1 MAAFYELRY
10 WKNFEQPDGSII
22 RLEIH
27 SKGIEGISF
36 TAYEIGPVVQA
47 LALTIQGQ
55 TEDVD
60 APIVKTSL
68 TMTFVDAPDHADSVL
83 KKCGDWEE
91 FYTNDSTYWKVLI
104 KAKKDPSSA
113 SYAQL
118 WGGYVTPDSFSEE
131 LRYRGSV
138 TIVARDNI
146 GHMQDFPFDAEGDE
160 NGLIS
165 LKELVET
172 AWAKIESPMTLYWP
186 ALRWLQCEG
195 VYAFDTRMNVSAFK
209 DMNWYEAVEK
219 ALYSYGAVMRY
230 NGENQVLLCSLRYM
244 PQQARP
250 TMDQVNHIEPIFV
263 ANAQRELVPA
273 VRRIEE
279 TVEYDL
285 ENAVTMPQVKEAD
298 FTGGTQTYRCKI
310 DGIDM
315 GNGSFG
321 TSEHDAPVW
330 PIELALTG
338 WLESGSTLF
347 FNPDAY
353 EIGYFSERKGL
364 TDDIYRYMYI
374 ACNNTDKRSVSFSR
388 NITCSDMTVRMKL
401 GQPVSL
407 DKNNKLEQQAVFNL
421 KKISYSI
428 RMIQDGITNYLA
440 NDGRWVVGEEILT
453 REYDAKTQ
461 NFDFEHYVPME
472 EYSGSAELIFTI
484 YKIEYAQTSLANLAQ
499 YGLYA
504 CLQSLSFVIPE
515 SLSILKKN
523 TVNTKY
529 QDSNN
534 VILSRDPE
542 IAPAYNSV
550 ALPGFI
556 KNGIFYY
563 DGNVIMPAKA
573 WSWNGGTPQ
582 QMAVYNHLQL
592 LCYHSKP
599 NNLITGDIVNA
610 DVIKTAAI
618 YVWGG
623 KEHLLISGTY
633 NYLNGRIEGAV
644 LREFVRYDDMW
655 GEVSGTSLPDTE
667 QSSTTNQEGGG
678 ASSGPSSTNEN
689 TTNVVIG
696 GEGGGSVTIDPF
708 LSDTSSN
715 PVESKAIKAY
725 IDSADNEIKERL
737 AALEEGSDVD
747 HPVFEFTYD
756 SATIKATA
764 EMVAALAEAI
774 AADKLIVCNGRT
786 YKFILEQDGMYG
798 LVSDTYLDIMD
809 GKLKTSV
816 LAVMASSYD
825 VQLAEQEVPTGTEIT
840 EATIREW
847 GFTKNAG
854 TITGIKMNG
863 ATKGTSGVVDLGNV
877 LTEHQKL
884 KTINN
889 QSIVG
894 EGNINIQ
901 GGATPRVEMT
911 AASAAIEPNKFYVWP
926 MMDSLDLTLGAEQSG
941 VMNRYLFQFRNPKA
955 GLTMLTLPDDIT
967 WSEDTEL
974 DENGLP
980 VMEAAAYYRIEIIEG
995 LASLKKWKLVYIQ
1008 FADAEVER
1016 VLMANGIGDGI
1027 GITKQDAK
1035 AVTSISNWFKNNTT
1049 VTSFDE
1055 LRYFTGITNL
1065 VGYWND
1071 GAFQGCT
1078 NLRGL
1083 ILPANMTVVGQS
1095 SFQGCTALVTEIIS
1109 NSIKDIADWA
1119 FYNSGVRGVLHLPN
1133 LEKIGNRSF
1142 KNTDVEEVTSLG
1154 KITELGKYES
1164 WSGAGYGVFAG
1175 CVNLRKVVLH
1185 DGLKLIGQSAFH
1197 GCTALTELN
1206 WVDTIELIEQDA
1218 FRDTSSMKI
1227 EISRTNNIKSV
1238 ADWAFYNSGISGEL
1252 YAPNIEI
1259 LHNRSFKNCR
1269 NLISVSSIGDKI
1281 TELGKYESWSGAG
1294 YGVFAGCTGLVSFRL
1309 PMNVRLIGSYAFCGC
1324 TALVNMEWRDTIE
1337 IVEEYAFQGCT
1348 SWVISHVITSLVSI
1362 GNVAFSE
1369 TQNADI
1375 VIDCPNLSG
1384 DIGYNA
1390 FYKSGVTEVRNL
1402 GAVTSIK
1409 GYTNVTW
1416 ANGFSNSSK
1425 LRYFRLP
1432 ATCVS
1437 LPSESFR
1444 DCPLLTVFI
1453 CDSETPASVGSALF
1467 AGSDNV
1473 VIYVPDTSVEAY
1485 KTAQNWNAYA
1495 DRIRGISEL

>member
-27 SKGIEGISF
+27 SKGIEGVSF

-104 KAKKDPSSA
+104 KAKKNPSSA

-172 AWAKIESPMTLYWP
+172 AWEKIESPMTLYWP

-364 TDDIYRYMYI
+364 ADDIYRYMYI

-401 GQPVSL
+401 GLPVSL

-515 SLSILKKN
+515 SQSILKKN

-529 QDSNN
+529 QEKNN

-573 WSWNGGTPQ
+573 WSWNEGTPQ

-633 NYLNGRIEGAV
+633 NYLNGHIEGAV

-725 IDSADNEIKERL
+725 IDSADNEIKERI
-737 AALEEGSDVD
+737 AALEEGGDVD

-756 SATIKATA
+756 TTTNKATA

-786 YKFILEQDGMYG
+786 YKFILEQDGMYD

-809 GKLKTSV
+809 GKLKASV
-816 LAVMASSYD
+816 LAVVASTYD
-825 VQLAEQEVPTGTEIT
+825 VQLMEEEVPVGTEIT
-840 EATIREW
+840 EATIRNW

-884 KTINN
+884 KTING

-894 EGNINIQ
+894 EGNITIQ
-901 GGATPRVEMT
+901 GGGATPRVEMT

-926 MMDSLDLTLGAEQSG
+926 MMDSLALTLGAETSG

-955 GLTMLTLPDDIT
+955 GLTILTLPDDIT

-974 DENGLP
+974 DENGMP
-980 VMEAAAYYRIEIIEG
+980 VMEAAAFYRIEIIEG

-1008 FADAEVER
+1008 FADKEVER
-1016 VLMANGIGDGI
+1016 VLIAKGIGDGI
-1027 GITKQDAK
+1027 GITKKDAEE
-1035 AVTSISNWFKNNTT
+1035 VETIGTFKGNTL
-1049 VTSFDE
+1049 VESFDE
-1055 LRYFTGITNL
+1055 FELFKKVTFLQGDDNLTN
-1065 VGYWND
+1065 
-1071 GAFQGCT
+1071 A
-1078 NLRGL
+1078 
-1083 ILPANMTVVGQS
+1083 
-1095 SFQGCTALVTEIIS
+1095 S
-1109 NSIKDIADWA
+1109 NSAA
-1119 FYNSGVRGVLHLPN
+1119 FYGCNNLKSIKFPLNFQEIRGGALAGTTLLDIDIDIPTLTKIGNNAFRKSGVRKLLNLGNIPNFGTYGTLSYGGEGVCYQCPN
-1133 LEKIGNRSF
+1133 LEVVILPESCILIPECSF
-1142 KNTDVEEVTSLG
+1142 FGCSALQVVVIKGVIPPSL
-1154 KITELGKYES
+1154 
-1164 WSGAGYGVFAG
+1164 SGA
-1175 CVNLRKVVLH
+1175 
-1185 DGLKLIGQSAFH
+1185 
-1197 GCTALTELN
+1197 
-1206 WVDTIELIEQDA
+1206 
-1218 FRDTSSMKI
+1218 
-1227 EISRTNNIKSV
+1227 
-1238 ADWAFYNSGISGEL
+1238 
-1252 YAPNIEI
+1252 
-1259 LHNRSFKNCR
+1259 
-1269 NLISVSSIGDKI
+1269 
-1281 TELGKYESWSGAG
+1281 
-1294 YGVFAGCTGLVSFRL
+1294 
-1309 PMNVRLIGSYAFCGC
+1309 YAFNGS
-1324 TALVNMEWRDTIE
+1324 T
-1337 IVEEYAFQGCT
+1337 
-1348 SWVISHVITSLVSI
+1348 
-1362 GNVAFSE
+1362 
-1369 TQNADI
+1369 
-1375 VIDCPNLSG
+1375 CP
-1384 DIGYNA
+1384 
-1390 FYKSGVTEVRNL
+1390 
-1402 GAVTSIK
+1402 
-1409 GYTNVTW
+1409 
-1416 ANGFSNSSK
+1416 
-1425 LRYFRLP
+1425 
-1432 ATCVS
+1432 
-1437 LPSESFR
+1437 
-1444 DCPLLTVFI
+1444 
-1453 CDSETPASVGSALF
+1453 
-1467 AGSDNV
+1467 
-1473 VIYVPDTSVEAY
+1473 IYVPNESVEAY
-1485 KTAQNWNAYA
+1485 KAANNWNSYA
-1495 DRIRGISEL
+1495 ARIKGISEFSADNPTLYAEIQQYL